1 MSPFLK
7 RSAPEAWRPRK
18 PGLRNGFMG
27 ANTTPSKWLLWH
39 IPLIGF
45 SYVLLL
51 AAAAAATLFI
61 IQERRIKRHEALA
74 VSSRLPSLDTMEAF
88 IYRMIL
94 VSFPLLTLGILLGS
108 HWALL
113 TRGRYWGWDPTET
126 FSFVTWMI
134 YAIYLSLR
142 WVRGWRGR
150 RSTYLALAGFG
161 IILLTLVA
169 LCFFS
174 PLHA

>member
-1 MSPFLK
+1 
-7 RSAPEAWRPRK
+7 
-18 PGLRNGFMG
+18 MG
-27 ANTTPSKWLLWH
+27 GNITPPKWLLWH
-39 IPLIGF
+39 IPLLVL
-45 SYVLLL
+45 SYMLLL
-51 AAAAAATLFI
+51 AAATFAVLFI
-61 IQERRIKRHEALA
+61 IQERRVKRHEAYA
-74 VSSRLPSLDTMEAF
+74 VISRLPSLETMEAF

-94 VSFPLLTLGILLGS
+94 ASFPLLTLGILLGS
-108 HWALL
+108 HWAFL

-142 WVRGWRGR
+142 WARGWRGR

-174 PLHA
+174 PLHGVRGRL

>member
-1 MSPFLK
+1 
-7 RSAPEAWRPRK
+7 
-18 PGLRNGFMG
+18 MG
-27 ANTTPSKWLLWH
+27 ANATPPKWLLLH
-39 IPLIGF
+39 IPLLIL

-51 AAAAAATLFI
+51 AAAATAVLFI
-61 IQERRIKRHEALA
+61 LQERRIKRHEALA
-74 VSSRLPSLDTMEAF
+74 VSSRLPSLDSMETF
-88 IYRMIL
+88 ISRTIL

-134 YAIYLSLR
+134 YAIYLVLR
-142 WVRGWRGR
+142 WGRGWRGR

-161 IILLTLVA
+161 IILATLVA

-174 PLHA
+174 PLHTMGGRV

>member
-1 MSPFLK
+1 
-7 RSAPEAWRPRK
+7 
-18 PGLRNGFMG
+18 MG
-27 ANTTPSKWLLWH
+27 IDPAPSKWLLLH
-39 IPLIGF
+39 IPLLIL

-51 AAAAAATLFI
+51 AAAAAAVLFI
-61 IQERRIKRHEALA
+61 LQERRIKRHEALA
-74 VSSRLPSLDTMEAF
+74 VSSRLPSLDTMEEF

-126 FSFVTWMI
+126 FSLVTWII
-134 YAIYLSLR
+134 YAIYLLLR
-142 WVRGWRGR
+142 WGRGWRGR

-161 IILLTLVA
+161 IILVTLVA
-169 LCFFS
+169 LCFYS
-174 PLHA
+174 PLHGIGGRV